1 MGCTVREKHI
11 RTNRR
16 TRSVKP
22 EPDHSASANTN
33 GNVDKS
39 SSGKT
44 CLKPKGYQMGL
55 QALSQS
61 PMTGPSSTFEDNGWG
76 YCTEEQLEEIL
87 LKNLEYLY
95 NDAINKLV
103 ALGYDEEV
111 ALRAILR
118 NGHCYGG
125 MDVLTNILHNS
136 LAYLN
141 SGSTTGA
148 DDEPEPSFADLRQLE
163 EYSLASMVCL
173 LQQVKPHLSKG
184 DAMWCLLMSDLH
196 VGRASVMEIPVL
208 PSPGGSTGGGEGA
221 PTGGG
226 GPHEVVVGS
235 GGPVGVAPALCRFHG
250 GWGFGNG
257 GTSEYPANGMSGFL
271 SYASEMALQR
281 EIECPKR
288 FNLSPSMKS
297 LLKRNVAMFA
307 AGFRANAKQFH
318 GQSQA
323 CMSSLSGGSS
333 SGPLPAG
340 EESQHSKNQEVVNS
354 VMSKFRD
361 LNLDEATE
369 HVALDQKDE
378 MILSLVH
385 QIKDLEKQ
393 VKERKEWAH
402 QKAMQA
408 ARKLSHDLTELKML
422 RMEREETQ
430 RLKKG
435 KQTLEETTMKR
446 LGDMEGALR
455 MASGQVDRANAA
467 VRKLETENAEIR
479 AEMEASKLSAS
490 ESVTTC
496 LEVAKREKKCLKKLL
511 AWEKQKAKVQEE
523 IAAEKRRITELEREL
538 AQVEEDTKEAE
549 VMLLLPEK
557 VVLVS
562 DIMLLLVNC
571 GDVAVVGILVA
582 CSGQIW
588 SSICEQIWGKLHT
601 CTIVPVVHST
611 EIAYLLS
618 FLGIIAG
625 LSEGSQGWGYHFRVK
640 AKWRQEQKARELAL
654 AQVEEEKRL
663 KEVSEANNKRK
674 LEALRLK
681 IEIDF
686 QRHKDDLQRLEQEY
700 ARLKESA
707 QSEVENQSI
716 NNSWTENVKP
726 AKGGE
731 TIARLLHELDQTQE
745 EKSSSCDRDCMIC
758 MKDEVSVVFLPCAH
772 QVICASCNEGYGKR
786 GNKAACPYCR
796 VPIEQRIRV
805 YGASS

>member
-16 TRSVKP
+16 ARSVKP
-22 EPDHSASANTN
+22 EPDNSTSANTN

-61 PMTGPSSTFEDNGWG
+61 SMTGPSSTFEDNGWG

-148 DDEPEPSFADLRQLE
+148 EDEPEPSFADLRQLE

-323 CMSSLSGGSS
+323 CMSSLSSGSS

-340 EESQHSKNQEVVNS
+340 EESQHSKNQDVVNS

-361 LNLDEATE
+361 LNLDETTE

-511 AWEKQKAKVQEE
+511 AWEKHKAKVQEE
-523 IAAEKRRITELEREL
+523 IASEKRRIMELERDL
-538 AQVEEDTKEAE
+538 AQVEVDTKEAE
-549 VMLLLPEK
+549 
-557 VVLVS
+557 
-562 DIMLLLVNC
+562 
-571 GDVAVVGILVA
+571 
-582 CSGQIW
+582 
-588 SSICEQIWGKLHT
+588 
-601 CTIVPVVHST
+601 
-611 EIAYLLS
+611 
-618 FLGIIAG
+618 
-625 LSEGSQGWGYHFRVK
+625 

-726 AKGGE
+726 PKGGE

-745 EKSSSCDRDCMIC
+745 EKPSGCDRDCMIC

-786 GNKAACPYCR
+786 GNKAAACPYCR

>member
-22 EPDHSASANTN
+22 ESDHSTSINSN

-39 SSGKT
+39 GNSKNGI
-44 CLKPKGYQMGL
+44 KPKNYHM
-55 QALSQS
+55 ALNALNQS
-61 PMTGPSSTFEDNGWG
+61 PMSMANPSQSSVFDDNGWG

-87 LKNLEYLY
+87 LKNLEFLY
-95 NDAINKLV
+95 NEAINKLV

-111 ALRAILR
+111 ALKAILR

-141 SGSTTGA
+141 SGGNNGVN
-148 DDEPEPSFADLRQLE
+148 DEEPEPEPSFADLRQLE
-163 EYSLASMVCL
+163 DYSLAGMVCL

-208 PSPGGSTGGGEGA
+208 PSPSGSTSGSGNGGEGA
-221 PTGGG
+221 SASSGGLPEG
-226 GPHEVVVGS
+226 VVS
-235 GGPVGVAPALCRFHG
+235 NGGPVGVAPALCRFHG

-257 GTSEYPANGMSGFL
+257 GTSEFPMNGMNGFL

-288 FNLSPSMKS
+288 FNLSPSMKN

-307 AGFRANAKQFH
+307 AGFRANSKQFH
-318 GQSQA
+318 SQSQA
-323 CMSSLSGGSS
+323 CPSSLSGGNS
-333 SGPLPAG
+333 SGGCGTTAVHS
-340 EESQHSKNQEVVNS
+340 EESQYAKNQDVVNS

-361 LNLDEATE
+361 LNLDENTE
-369 HVALDQKDE
+369 QVSLDQKDE
-378 MILSLVH
+378 MILSLIH

-430 RLKKG
+430 RLKNG
-435 KQTLEETTMKR
+435 KTTLEPTTVKR
-446 LGDMEGALR
+446 LNDMEEALR
-455 MASGQVDRANAA
+455 MASGQVDRANTA
-467 VRKLETENAEIR
+467 VRMLETQNAEIR

-511 AWEKQKAKVQEE
+511 AWEKQKTKMQEE
-523 IAAEKRRITELEREL
+523 IAAEKQKISELQQEL
-538 AQVEEDTKEAE
+538 AQVEAATKEAE
-549 VMLLLPEK
+549 
-557 VVLVS
+557 
-562 DIMLLLVNC
+562 
-571 GDVAVVGILVA
+571 
-582 CSGQIW
+582 
-588 SSICEQIWGKLHT
+588 
-601 CTIVPVVHST
+601 
-611 EIAYLLS
+611 
-618 FLGIIAG
+618 
-625 LSEGSQGWGYHFRVK
+625 
-640 AKWRQEQKARELAL
+640 AKWRQEQKAKELVL
-654 AQVEEEKRL
+654 AQLEEERRL
-663 KEVSEANNKRK
+663 KEASEANNKRK

-707 QSEVENQSI
+707 QSAEVENQSHD
-716 NNSWTENVKP
+716 SWTANSNGVKP
-726 AKGGE
+726 QGE
-731 TIARLLHELDQTQE
+731 TIARLLHELDQME
-745 EKSSSCDRDCMIC
+745 DSPEKAVNCDRECMIC

-772 QVICASCNEGYGKR
+772 QVICANCNESYGKK
-786 GNKAACPYCR
+786 GKATCPYCR